1 MVAAR
6 EYVSAQ
12 EVADRFH
19 VPKARVVRWAR
30 EKQLHGIKIGR
41 EWRFTEADL
50 EAFLEAQQQ
59 GKDGA

>member
-6 EYVSAQ
+6 EYLSAQ
-12 EVADRFH
+12 DVADRFN

-41 EWRFTEADL
+41 EWRFTEKDL
-50 EAFLEAQQQ
+50 EAFLKPQQK
-59 GKDGA
+59 GG